1 MHPFDGS
8 YSRRRLLAA
17 RSADTL
23 DAATAIGNA
32 ATTDVASRVDARA
45 RACARARA
53 RVCVGAGSE
62 LVWQSVDTSDASLVA
77 AIDRHALGRRLGRS
91 PGGTP
96 SDGWR

>member
-45 RACARARA
+45 R
-53 RVCVGAGSE
+53 VCVGAGSE
-62 LVWQSVDTSDASLVA
+62 LVWQSVDTSDASLLA